1 MALQVIG
8 AGVGRTGTYSLKLA
22 LEHLGYGPCY
32 HMEEVFKDPPR
43 RIALWNAAL
52 AGAPD
57 WPALFEGYAA
67 AVDWPTAAFW
77 PELAAAYP
85 DAKVVLTTR
94 SAESWC
100 QSYSETIAKLLA
112 GRDEAPPHLKP
123 WFDMAIGVTE
133 RSGFDGKT
141 SRADLIDA
149 FDAQVAAV
157 RNAIRPERLLVC
169 EVKDGWE
176 PLCTFL
182 DKPVPAMPFPN
193 TNNTADFWELVRRAI
208 G

>member
-1 MALQVIG
+1 MTLKVIG

-43 RIALWNAAL
+43 RVALWNAAL

-57 WPALFEGYAA
+57 WPALFEGFAA
-67 AVDWPTAAFW
+67 AVDWPVAAFW

-94 SAESWC
+94 SADIWC

-123 WFDMAIGVTE
+123 WFEMAIGVTE
-133 RSGFDGKT
+133 RSGFDGKM
-141 SRADLIDA
+141 SRAEIIEA
-149 FDAQVAAV
+149 FNAEVAAV
-157 RNAIRPERLLVC
+157 KNAIAPERLLVC

-193 TNNTADFWELVRRAI
+193 TNNTTEFWELARRVI